1 VIRKLVRRPSPAT
14 AIASLALFV
23 SLSGVSYG
31 VATGFIDSREI
42 RNETIVS
49 RDIKNSTVRTQ
60 DLRNNEIRGADVRN
74 STITGRDVALNTLGG
89 QDIDESKLD
98 IVEAQ
103 LGKVGDSDA
112 LDGVDSSGFLR
123 PDGTGFQAIP
133 GAVGDPAPQY
143 DVDPLGFVHLQGEI
157 GATGGQLPPGSRPSV
172 TRRFAVAAGPDTDVL
187 TLAPDGTIA
196 PPTSGSSLDGVTFR
210 AEQ

>member
-14 AIASLALFV
+14 VIASVALFV

-42 RNETIVS
+42 KNETIHN
-49 RDIKNSTVRTQ
+49 RDVLNSTLTTK

-89 QDIDESKLD
+89 QDIDETKL
-98 IVEAQ
+98 
-103 LGKVGDSDA
+103 G
-112 LDGVDSSGFLR
+112 DGV
-123 PDGTGFQAIP
+123 GFQAIA
-133 GAVGDPAPQY
+133 GAAGSPPPEF
-143 DVDPLGFVHLQGEI
+143 DVDPLGYVHLRGQ
-157 GATGGQLPPGSRPSV
+157 AGGGMLPPGARPASE
-172 TRRFAVAAGPDTDVL
+172 RRFAVADGATGTTVL
-187 TLAPDGTIA
+187 TVQPGGELVSTGPV
-196 PPTSGSSLDGVTFR
+196 SLDGVTFR